1 MDKIKFQFTNL
12 LFTFT
17 SLVAIFLASMTA
29 AAIEGLP
36 AQPTDPAHPGSA
48 IAPYEVERADFVL
61 DGRSVEV
68 FLPKSA
74 TGPQKYPLI
83 VFGHGQALG
92 VEHYRRTL
100 EHLARKGVVAI
111 HPQFDTGFF
120 DRNWRRM
127 ADDYNRLTA
136 EALSRYANFI
146 AADQIVYS
154 GHSKGAYVALVAA
167 GAPSRS
173 ANPPKALILFEP
185 AGYDAEYIQQMDVK
199 TPVTLTWADGD
210 TITPATLIHEIY
222 EKLPTQYKQ
231 LIQVSS
237 YAATEPELVADHFF
251 MLTKSSVVGGRTG
264 VSPFHYFGGWKWLL
278 GSAWDLQSGG
288 GLTNA
293 YVYGAETDST
303 GISILK
309 HHVLKSW

>member
-167 GAPSRS
+167 GAPRTWRRTWPATWRADAPAWPCCTMCRANSARRSKTACTRS
-173 ANPPKALILFEP
+173 ASLCRPRCCRPTSCPPTPP
-185 AGYDAEYIQQMDVK
+185 AAGRAR
-199 TPVTLTWADGD
+199 
-210 TITPATLIHEIY
+210 HEH
-222 EKLPTQYKQ
+222 P
-231 LIQVSS
+231 
-237 YAATEPELVADHFF
+237 H
-251 MLTKSSVVGGRTG
+251 R
-264 VSPFHYFGGWKWLL
+264 
-278 GSAWDLQSGG
+278 
-288 GLTNA
+288 
-293 YVYGAETDST
+293 
-303 GISILK
+303 
-309 HHVLKSW
+309 